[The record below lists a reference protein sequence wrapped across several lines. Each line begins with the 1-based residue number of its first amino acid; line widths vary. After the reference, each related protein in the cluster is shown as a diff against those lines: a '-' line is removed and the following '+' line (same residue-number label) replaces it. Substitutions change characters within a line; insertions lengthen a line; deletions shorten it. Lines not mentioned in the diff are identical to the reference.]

1 MDIEKIFIIIF
12 QNSYLTFLSSNFII
26 EPKTKSITG
35 IFVQIFCCEELRN
48 FFLKSGFWREILN
61 KKTTKVS
68 RKSFPGFPD
77 PPVRSHL
84 CYRKKQ
90 FTR

>member
-1 MDIEKIFIIIF
+1 MDIEKMFIIIF
-12 QNSYLTFLSSNFII
+12 QNSYLTFLSSDFIV
-26 EPKTKSITG
+26 EPKNKSTPG
-35 IFVQIFCCEELRN
+35 IFVQIFCCEDREIS
-48 FFLKSGFWREILN
+48 FLKSDFWREIFN
-61 KKTTKVS
+61 EKTAKFPRT
-68 RKSFPGFPD
+68 RFPGFLD